1 MTPARR
7 TARTCRTLALITTA
21 TALYSATHHP
31 AYAIPGLTAA
41 GVLAYVATTYDTE
54 DHRIRAR
61 HHALAHAALQD
72 ARTLNAP
79 QPCCQFWQTTE
90 GAPHAPD
97 CTRPPDARTH
107 PDDPRSDAA

>member
-1 MTPARR
+1 MNPWLL
-7 TARTCRTLALITTA
+7 LAL
-21 TALYSATHHP
+21 
-31 AYAIPGLTAA
+31 LTAA

-61 HHALAHAALQD
+61 HHALARAALQD
-72 ARTLNAP
+72 ARTLHTP
-79 QPCCQFWQTTE
+79 QPCCQFWQATE

>member
-41 GVLAYVATTYDTE
+41 GVLAYVATAYDTE

-61 HHALAHAALQD
+61 HQQLARAALQD
-72 ARTLNAP
+72 ARTLHTP
-79 QPCCQFWQTTE
+79 QPCCQFWQTAD
-90 GAPHAPD
+90 GAPHATD
-97 CTRPPDARTH
+97 CTRPPDARTR